1 MIKQNVEAFEPM
13 AGLLG
18 LPATFIQS
26 LSADFIEEMN
36 NSSEDLRRQFYIQFA
51 KEFGV
56 KDKNLCIAISN
67 FVMGIS

>member
-1 MIKQNVEAFEPM
+1 M
-13 AGLLG
+13 ADLLG

-36 NSSEDLRRQFYIQFA
+36 ISSEDLRRQFYIQFA

-56 KDKNLCIAISN
+56 EDEDLCNAISN
-67 FVMGIS
+67 FVMGFSEDCDAFANAL